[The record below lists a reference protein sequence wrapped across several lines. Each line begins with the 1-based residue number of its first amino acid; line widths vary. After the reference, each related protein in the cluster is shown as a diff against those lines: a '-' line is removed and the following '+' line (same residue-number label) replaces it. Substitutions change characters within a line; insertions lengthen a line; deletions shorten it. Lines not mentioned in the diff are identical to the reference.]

1 MYSIYDIINHL
12 DGKIEDTKLM
22 MIELTE
28 DLQENFGNCVSDYE
42 LERTHGKLLAY
53 TEMKNYLNKLI
64 KGDD

>member
-64 KGDD
+64 KND

>member
-1 MYSIYDIINHL
+1 MYSIYDIVNHL

>member
-1 MYSIYDIINHL
+1 
-12 DGKIEDTKLM
+12 M
-22 MIELTE
+22 MVELTE

-64 KGDD
+64 KNDD